1 MTVIVGHPW
10 SDGPMAE
17 LDERGRIEQ
26 ASRAQAIAVI
36 AHRGQKDKLGVDYIY
51 HPLGVAMRFD
61 PLEDTLECCAAW
73 LHDVLEDTDIT
84 ADDLELAGIHPEVI
98 EVVELLTRRDGEG
111 DEYYWRI
118 AQNDSARAVKIAD
131 IIDNTDPARLGAL
144 DEETQDRLH
153 VKYAHALQMLDEPW
167 PIHWQIGQ
175 IGWSRFGSARLFA
188 GPPEDDDEWEEE
200 EDDDEDGVLR

>member
-1 MTVIVGHPW
+1 
-10 SDGPMAE
+10 MAE
-17 LDERGRIEQ
+17 LDQRGRIEQ

-36 AHRGQKDKLGVDYIY
+36 AHRGQKDKLGVDSIY

-111 DEYYWRI
+111 DEYYRRI

-153 VKYAHALQMLDEPW
+153 AKYAHALQMLDEPW
-167 PIHWQIGQ
+167 PIHSQIGQIGQ
-175 IGWSRFGSARLFA
+175 IGWSEFGSARLLA
-188 GPPEDDDEWEEE
+188 GPPEDDDE
-200 EDDDEDGVLR
+200 GVLR